1 MNTASAQI
9 KTLSTA
15 IADIY
20 LPAECE
26 DVGPRAVGDILRPL
40 LIEMRKSRLSGKP
53 MSQDII
59 DRFCTPPVAGAQ
71 G

>member
-20 LPAECE
+20 LPADIE
-26 DVGPRAVGDILRPL
+26 DTGPRAIGDILRPL

-59 DRFCTPPVAGAQ
+59 DCFCTPPVAGAQ
-71 G
+71 S

>member
-1 MNTASAQI
+1 MSNAASAQI

-20 LPAECE
+20 LPDNCE
-26 DVGPRAVGDILRPL
+26 DTSPRAIGDILRPL

-53 MSQDII
+53 MSQDIL
-59 DRFCTPPVAGAQ
+59 DRFCTPPAQ
-71 G
+71 AAR